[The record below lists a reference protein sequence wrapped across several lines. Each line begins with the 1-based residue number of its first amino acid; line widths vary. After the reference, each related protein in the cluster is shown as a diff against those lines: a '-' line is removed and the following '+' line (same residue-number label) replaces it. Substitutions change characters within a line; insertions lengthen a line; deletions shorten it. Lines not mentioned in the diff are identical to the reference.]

1 MKNPHPYKLTRLP
14 AIVDA
19 ANALAQ
25 QAVLA
30 QAALDF
36 ARVEPNGDVYVPEGG
51 EIHLASFTNYSPN
64 SPVWL
69 SEVTPQKS
77 ERPSP

>member
-1 MKNPHPYKLTRLP
+1 MKNPYKLTRLP
-14 AIVDA
+14 AIADA

-36 ARVEPNGDVYVPEGG
+36 ARVEPNGDVFVPEGG
-51 EIHLASFTNYSPN
+51 EVHLRVIHELFDELARLA
-64 SPVWL
+64 V
-69 SEVTPQKS
+69 
-77 ERPSP
+77 